1 MLKYLLIALGGAVGA
16 VLRFSVSSLLY
27 TQHGNFPWG
36 TLAVNILGTFILAVF
51 MGLSGTE
58 HHTWNF
64 FLAVG
69 LLGAFTTFS
78 TFSMETYLLFKMSKA
93 GLAILNM
100 AANMGLGLGVAV
112 AGFYLGDIL
121 K

>member
-1 MLKYLLIALGGAVGA
+1 MKYLFIALGGAVGA

-27 TQHGNFPWG
+27 TQQGNFPWG
-36 TLAVNILGTFILAVF
+36 TLTVNVIGSFVLAFF
-51 MGLSGTE
+51 MGWSGSQ
-58 HHTWNF
+58 HHSWNF
-64 FLAVG
+64 FLAIG

-78 TFSMETYLLFKMSKA
+78 TFSMETFLLFKMSKV

-100 AANMGLGLGVAV
+100 VANMGLGLSVAI
-112 AGFYLGDIL
+112 AGFYIGDLL